1 VTQPLDLSQLRD
13 FAARYTAAWCSHD
26 PSAVAWFFSPNGSL
40 TINNGRPSV
49 GRPAIADAAQSF
61 MSDFPDLHILMD
73 DLQVDNH
80 RVEYYWTLVGTN
92 TGPGGTGRKVR
103 ISGFE
108 SWLFGGDNL
117 IAESRGCFNETDYHR
132 QLHGT

>member
-1 VTQPLDLSQLRD
+1 MPLDLSQLRD

-26 PSAVAWFFSPNGSL
+26 PSAVSWFFSPNGSL

-49 GRPAIADAAQSF
+49 GRPAIAEAAQSF

-73 DLQVDNH
+73 DLRVDDP

-92 TGPGGTGRKVR
+92 TGPGGMGRKVR

-108 SWLFGGDNL
+108 SWLFSWDNL
-117 IAESRGCFNETDYHR
+117 IAESRGSFDETDYHR